1 MIYIKEILKSM
12 IHIYCG
18 DGKGKTTAALGLA
31 IRAAGSG
38 MNVHIVQFL
47 KGNPTSELQSIELI
61 PNITISR
68 PQKNYGF
75 TFSMTDSQKAELT
88 VCHNALLYD
97 AIQKIKSGEI
107 QLLVLDEFF
116 AAYNNNLIDRTLAEK
131 TVFEK
136 YDNCE
141 LVLTGRNPSEN
152 FINFADYVSEIKA
165 VKHPFANG
173 ITARKGIEY

>member
-1 MIYIKEILKSM
+1 M

-18 DGKGKTTAALGLA
+18 EGKGKTTAALGLA

-88 VCHNALLYD
+88 ICHNALLNE
-97 AIQKIKSGEI
+97 AFERIKNGDI
-107 QLLVLDEFF
+107 QLLILDEFF
-116 AAYNNNLIDRTLAEK
+116 AAYNSSLIDHTLPDK
-131 TVFEK
+131 IVFENPE
-136 YDNCE
+136 NCE
-141 LVLTGRNPSEN
+141 LVLTGRNPSEK
-152 FINFADYVSEIKA
+152 FIRIADYVSEIKA
-165 VKHPFANG
+165 VKHPFTKG